1 MKKILAVIMAMLLLM
16 AVTAC
21 GVPLGKPS
29 EVPAPSEPPTESAS
43 AEVSAVPTESAV
55 AEESAGMENPWTD
68 AADAAEVEKLTGV
81 KLNPIPEDA
90 TDAVYRVLKTE
101 KLVEVDFTWKDGD
114 EFTFRMI
121 SGKPGEDISGVFE
134 EFKET
139 ADLKK
144 GEQAY
149 TVYFDEAAGG
159 LADWYDEANDYTC
172 SVSSPTANT
181 KDKMTAICEALIIEK

>member
-1 MKKILAVIMAMLLLM
+1 MKKILAVIMAMLLIM

-43 AEVSAVPTESAV
+43 AEASAVPTESAV

-81 KLNPIPEDA
+81 KLNPIPKDA

-101 KLVEVDFTWKDGD
+101 KLAEVDFTWKDGD

-121 SGKPGEDISGVFE
+121 SGKPNEDIAGVFE
-134 EFKET
+134 EFKGT

-144 GEQAY
+144 GKQAY
-149 TVYFDEAAGG
+149 TVYFDEKSGG

-172 SVSSPTANT
+172 SVYSPTANT
-181 KDKMTAICEALIIEK
+181 EAKMTAICEALIIEK